1 AERTRV
7 ICRLR
12 WHLHELDPAWEPK
25 TRSLDR
31 ISALDQV
38 EARIACLEGT
48 SHGWHACWRAAAVS
62 SPCR

>member
-1 AERTRV
+1 M

-31 ISALDQV
+31 ITALDQV
-38 EARIACLEGT
+38 DARIAGLEGT
-48 SHGWHACWRAAAVS
+48 VARLARLLAAAAAN
-62 SPCR
+62 